1 MNLPH
6 LLEIH
11 KTLEFEP
18 HFLVAVSIYNSLY
31 IIFIL
36 DHVTIVKW
44 LTIINIFL
52 KIILLICLFLAVLGL
67 HCYTGFSLVVASG
80 VYSLVALEGHLLA
93 VASLAVEHGLQ

>member
-11 KTLEFEP
+11 KRLEFEP

-44 LTIINIFL
+44 LTIIFL

-80 VYSLVALEGHLLA
+80 GYSLDALEGHLLA

>member
-6 LLEIH
+6 LVEIH

-52 KIILLICLFLAVLGL
+52 KIILLI
-67 HCYTGFSLVVASG
+67 
-80 VYSLVALEGHLLA
+80 
-93 VASLAVEHGLQ
+93 